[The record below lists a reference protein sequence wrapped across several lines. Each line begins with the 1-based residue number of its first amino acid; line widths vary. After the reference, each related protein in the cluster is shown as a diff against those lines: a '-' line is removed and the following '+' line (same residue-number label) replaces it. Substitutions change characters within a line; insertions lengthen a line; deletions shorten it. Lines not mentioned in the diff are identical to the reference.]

1 MLVFLRNSPFATV
14 ESFSAPSI
22 GIGLPYTA
30 SDTAEPIGP
39 STAALRRIDR
49 PGPYYAECGVMLAE
63 LCSVGAGQA
72 DVFDTRDTDRRRRLM
87 TALDAINRRVG
98 RRDSV
103 FYAGAGIHRDRKA
116 FAAPVMLILPELRHI
131 RSGSLANTRAQPG
144 LAERIDSWATVWN
157 RA

>member
-14 ESFSAPSI
+14 ESFSTPSI
-22 GIGLPYTA
+22 GSGFPCTA

-39 STAALRRIDR
+39 STVAQRRIDR
-49 PGPYYAECGVMLAE
+49 PGPYYAKGGVMHAE

-72 DVFDTRDTDRRRRLM
+72 DVFDTRDADRPRRLM
-87 TALDAINRRVG
+87 TAPDAINRRVG

-116 FAAPVMLILPELRHI
+116 FAAPVMLIPPELRHI
-131 RSGSLANTRAQPG
+131 RSGSLANTRAQPRS
-144 LAERIDSWATVWN
+144 AEPIESWATVWN